1 MQNRILLVS
10 SNDELTKLA
19 EKVSKNLNINYDLY
33 EGGITKDGHI
43 HAKNNSHK
51 YDVIISSGGTA
62 EAIRK
67 IVSKPVVS
75 VEISAADILYAIYK
89 AKKFKNKIGIVVY
102 KNDELAQFYKLKNF
116 LNLDCEIF
124 EYETKSEIIN
134 KMADATSLGRLTLV
148 GIGGC
153 IKETAIDHNLDYVI
167 IESSEKSIRDALIN
181 AANICELTKNDKE
194 RAKRY
199 QAILDYSGEGIIS
212 YDKNNKVT
220 SINAAAEKILDVKY
234 NDVFNKSIEAI
245 NDNFKVLLGDGNK
258 LDNKLTK
265 INGKQVLVNRI
276 PIIIDNDTLS
286 VVVNIQET
294 SNIQKIER
302 NLRAELYRKGLVAK
316 HTFSDIIGN
325 SEIMKDTI
333 NKAKRIGKTESTILI
348 TSETG
353 CGKELFAHSMHNI
366 SSRNGGPFVAV
377 NCAALPE
384 NLLESELFGYEEW
397 AFTGAKKGGK
407 IGMFE
412 LAHKGTIF
420 LDEISEIPLDLQGR
434 LLRVLQEREIQRVGA
449 DSVVNVDIRI
459 IVASNK
465 NLFEKVIIG
474 SFREDLFFRINVLD
488 LYIPPIRERKQDIPL
503 LLDNCFKTIGS
514 RIRVNNFSREA
525 LNWIMKY
532 DWKGNVREIENFAQR
547 MFVLLEDCADI
558 NENSLENIINYKLIS
573 SLSTKYSLENKDNII
588 QIEIGNIKEME
599 SKIILE
605 AAKKYSGDKTM
616 LADKLG
622 ISRTTLW
629 KKLKEAD

>member
-1 MQNRILLVS
+1 M
-10 SNDELTKLA
+10 
-19 EKVSKNLNINYDLY
+19 
-33 EGGITKDGHI
+33 
-43 HAKNNSHK
+43 
-51 YDVIISSGGTA
+51 
-62 EAIRK
+62 
-67 IVSKPVVS
+67 
-75 VEISAADILYAIYK
+75 
-89 AKKFKNKIGIVVY
+89 
-102 KNDELAQFYKLKNF
+102 
-116 LNLDCEIF
+116 
-124 EYETKSEIIN
+124 
-134 KMADATSLGRLTLV
+134 
-148 GIGGC
+148 
-153 IKETAIDHNLDYVI
+153 DYVI

-384 NLLESELFGYEEW
+384 NLLESELFGYEEG

-434 LLRVLQEREIQRVGA
+434 LLRVLQEREIQRVGG

-465 NLFEKVIIG
+465 NLFEKVING